1 MFCMQAP
8 SWELFTDGQY
18 VPAIGKPLL
27 LPPEQDESFAME
39 EERDPEKADD
49 PAALAMVLDQDD
61 LVTDGGL
68 SYSLP

>member
-1 MFCMQAP
+1 MIGFAIALRS
-8 SWELFTDGQY
+8 SWAKIQ
-18 VPAIGKPLL
+18 
-27 LPPEQDESFAME
+27 